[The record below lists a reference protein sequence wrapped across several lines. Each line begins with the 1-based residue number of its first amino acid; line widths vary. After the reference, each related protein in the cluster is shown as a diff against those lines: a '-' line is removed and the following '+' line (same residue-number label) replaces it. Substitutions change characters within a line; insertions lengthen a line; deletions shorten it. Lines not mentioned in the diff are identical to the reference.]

1 MFPLLRP
8 ATSFGFATVV
18 ALTLAVGTTGSA
30 EAAKW
35 KAKQPAKVTKSQAGA
50 SGDATPSELPTS
62 ALVSHGPGGEAIGKD
77 CFVVKKRALVPGA
90 GYMIRRSTFCN

>member
-1 MFPLLRP
+1 MSQSLRLARRPGIALL
-8 ATSFGFATVV
+8 V
-18 ALTLAVGTTGSA
+18 AAAFAVGASGSA

-35 KAKQPAKVTKSQAGA
+35 KAKPQAKVAKGQSGA
-50 SGDATPSELPTS
+50 SGDASSSELPTG

-77 CFVVKKRALVPGA
+77 CFVVKKRALVPGT

>member
-1 MFPLLRP
+1 MLSLTRHPRSIGAAVILLL
-8 ATSFGFATVV
+8 AA
-18 ALTLAVGTTGSA
+18 LAVTTGSA

-35 KAKQPAKVTKSQAGA
+35 KPKQPAKVAKATGGA
-50 SGDATPSELPTS
+50 SGDASTADLPTS

-77 CFVVKKRALVPGA
+77 CFVVKKRALVPGT

>member
-1 MFPLLRP
+1 MFQSLRLVRCSGI
-8 ATSFGFATVV
+8 ALIAAAVFAV
-18 ALTLAVGTTGSA
+18 AAPGSA

-35 KAKQPAKVTKSQAGA
+35 KAKPQAKVAKSQAGA
-50 SGDATPSELPTS
+50 SGDAASAELPTG